1 MYGLQAEPTKI
12 IINNLLKL
20 KLLMQKLK
28 EFKFGFMDHSHG
40 GKSESL
46 YLSLLPLGQ
55 GVSLIEK
62 HFTLDRKLKIEDYIS
77 GITRKNLEKF
87 VGLVRYYEMALG
99 KEKLSLTKDEIDYS
113 YKALKVVVAEKNISQ
128 DRKIENS
135 DVSLKRTKKRYNNNQ
150 YKRVEDVVGK
160 ISRKSIKKNELIL
173 KNYL

>member
-12 IINNLLKL
+12 SDNNLLKL

-46 YLSLLPLGQ
+46 YLSLLTLGQ

-62 HFTLDRKLKIEDYIS
+62 HFTLDRKLEIEDYIS

-99 KEKLSLTKDEIDYS
+99 KEKLSLTKAEIDYS

-150 YKRVEDVVGK
+150 YKRLEDVVGK